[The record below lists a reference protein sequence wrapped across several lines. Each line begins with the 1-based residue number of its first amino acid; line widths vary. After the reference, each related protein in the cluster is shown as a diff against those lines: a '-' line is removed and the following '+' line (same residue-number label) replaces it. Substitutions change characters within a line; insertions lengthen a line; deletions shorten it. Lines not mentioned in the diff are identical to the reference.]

1 MAQKIEGKVV
11 SVDQNGDLVTDI
23 TANQLTD
30 VSRDER
36 VFVSCDEHET
46 MGIYGPDHGQPE
58 MTLLA
63 VINDAGYLKLSI
75 VGESARLMLGIDV
88 GEKVVVSW
96 T

>member
-30 VSRDER
+30 VPRDER

-63 VINDAGYLKLSI
+63 VINDAGCLKLSI